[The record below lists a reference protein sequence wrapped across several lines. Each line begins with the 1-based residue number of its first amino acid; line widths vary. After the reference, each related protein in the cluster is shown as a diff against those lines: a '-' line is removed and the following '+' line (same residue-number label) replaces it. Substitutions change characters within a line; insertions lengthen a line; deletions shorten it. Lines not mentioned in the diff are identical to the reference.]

1 MQILTSSPCSRY
13 VNVGLFYLRQL
24 FFANFDI
31 KVHTD
36 KGAHIHL
43 SPKGNVTNAKP
54 EPADYTL
61 LWNNL
66 RESISLVKADA
77 PTPGQGTFNHIA
89 GGYDAGTVH
98 RTESY

>member
-1 MQILTSSPCSRY
+1 MYSRY

-36 KGAHIHL
+36 KGPFLFLLTFALALTYLIL
-43 SPKGNVTNAKP
+43 LDSR
-54 EPADYTL
+54 DYTE
-61 LWNNL
+61 LWNTM
-66 RESISLVKADA
+66 RESISFVKGGE

-89 GGYDAGTVH
+89 GGYDAGYY
-98 RTESY
+98 S